1 MPVDK
6 GRLHK
11 ELADV
16 QRDKGSGVTVEILDD
31 QLSHL
36 KGTLKGA
43 LCARRQVWWNSAR
56 VLSRHHPSPRAC
68 VMCLA

>member
-43 LCARRQVWWNSAR
+43 LCARRQVWRNSVSRACCHVTIRHCAR
-56 VLSRHHPSPRAC
+56 V
-68 VMCLA
+68 

>member
-36 KGTLKGA
+36 RGTLKGA
-43 LCARRQVWWNSAR
+43 
-56 VLSRHHPSPRAC
+56 PRAPSRRRARAS
-68 VMCLA
+68 LPGAGGGA